1 MKSNV
6 PFRPVSHFVIS
17 LHQLIKF
24 SNILSCSAGP
34 EYGTTEA
41 AWKAVLVEADR
52 RGALHNRV
60 KEDLNTKVVADI
72 KQWQKD
78 SFHKVNECILALDAL
93 WSVGETS

>member
-1 MKSNV
+1 M
-6 PFRPVSHFVIS
+6 PCATY
-17 LHQLIKF
+17 L
-24 SNILSCSAGP
+24 GP

-60 KEDLNTKVVADI
+60 KEDLNTKVVTDI

-78 SFHKVNECILALDAL
+78 SFHKV
-93 WSVGETS
+93 S

>member
-1 MKSNV
+1 MCL
-6 PFRPVSHFVIS
+6 FALCLICHIS
-17 LHQLIKF
+17 PPTHQIFKY
-24 SNILSCSAGP
+24 SCSAGP